1 MRSLFFAVAALALTA
16 PAFAQTPGAP
26 DAARVVA
33 GAYKVD
39 PAHTQVIWTVDHLG
53 ISSLSGLFGATGGTL
68 TLDPKKPNDA
78 KLTVTFDTSAITVT
92 SPAFAHH
99 LSTPDLFDTA
109 KFPTATFTSTAV
121 VASGDTA
128 KIIGNLTI
136 KGITKP
142 ITISAKFHGAG
153 ANPMTKKLNIGFHGT
168 ATIKRSDFGLGLF
181 APAVSDDVKL
191 GIHVAFEGQ

>member
-1 MRSLFFAVAALALTA
+1 MRPLFVAAVFALAA
-16 PAFAQTPGAP
+16 PSFAQTPGMP
-26 DAARVVA
+26 DATRVVA
-33 GAYKVD
+33 GTYKVD
-39 PAHTQVIWTVDHLG
+39 PAHTQVLWTVNHFG
-53 ISSLSGLFGATGGTL
+53 VSSLSGMFGATGGTL
-68 TLDPKKPNDA
+68 TLDPKNPNAA

-109 KFPTATFTSTAV
+109 KFQTATFTSTSV

-128 KIIGNLTI
+128 KISGDLTI

-142 ITISAKFHGAG
+142 ITISAKFQGAG

-168 ATIKRSDFGLGLF
+168 ATIKRSDFGLGLL
-181 APAVSDDVKL
+181 APAVSDEVKL
-191 GIHVAFEGQ
+191 GIHGAFEGQ